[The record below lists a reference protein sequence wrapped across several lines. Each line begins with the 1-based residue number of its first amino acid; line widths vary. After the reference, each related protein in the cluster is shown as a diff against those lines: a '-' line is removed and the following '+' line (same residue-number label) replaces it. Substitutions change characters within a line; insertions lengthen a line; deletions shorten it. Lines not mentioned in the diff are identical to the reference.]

1 MHSPFLKDFAHEY
14 YQYVDSRKQAL
25 PKPQRT
31 DIQAIKKL
39 APEPE
44 KKTPVT
50 KPPVRTAPAQPVK
63 PSYTQ
68 QPSYTRC
75 LSKKANNG
83 TTVLLQASGSSET
96 VVVQVNTHRD
106 KSHSPLLGKIVGE
119 TVQFRG
125 KSYTI
130 KNIT

>member
-1 MHSPFLKDFAHEY
+1 MSKWRCPAEPSPSGAGAFNATAREFLSQLPVRMTVVPFLNDFAHEY
-14 YQYVDSRKQAL
+14 YLYVDSRKHAL
-25 PKPQRT
+25 QKPQRT

-83 TTVLLQASGSSET
+83 TTVLLQAFGSSET
-96 VVVQVNTHRD
+96 
-106 KSHSPLLGKIVGE
+106 L
-119 TVQFRG
+119 
-125 KSYTI
+125 
-130 KNIT
+130 